1 MRRMIL
7 FCVVTL
13 AFMGK
18 IAFAQ
23 EKPTAVG
30 PRGDIWGRSPGPPPV
45 GPLASLVQ
53 AGVDAYNKGDI
64 TYFEKT
70 FSDDIL
76 WIDEDGHELTSK
88 MFALYFI
95 GKQIMATPK
104 RKMTVSGVATG
115 TWGDT
120 AWAAF
125 AYTVDD
131 GVNQRK
137 GMNTTLFRKVGN
149 DWKIVLIHGAINAF
163 ALPH

>member
-23 EKPTAVG
+23 EKPAAVG

-70 FSDDIL
+70 FADDIL